1 MSNEMPVSEPS
12 LRVLMIDL
20 ENCPNQIH
28 QLMRNLEQFSQVLIC
43 YAQSGAKV
51 PIDWIMQL
59 TATVNDN
66 RLKIVRMP
74 SIGKNAADF
83 GIAFWAGI
91 LMRELPPHTHFV
103 IVSEDTDLD
112 HVVGLLKSHGRGA
125 ERINTKKE
133 EKPAVAPNPIPTPL
147 LREYCGH
154 LRKYQHNRP
163 GKETTLLADIAS
175 KFKDQSSE
183 AGKLL
188 GELQALGA
196 VNLVEG
202 KVVYDDAVITRYA
215 HP

>member
-112 HVVGLLKSHGRGA
+112 HVVGLLKSHGCGA

-133 EKPAVAPNPIPTPL
+133 EKPAVAPNPIPTPM

-154 LRKYQHNRP
+154 LLKNSKTRP
-163 GKETTLLADIAS
+163 GSERTLLASIKS
-175 KFKDQSSE
+175 KLNSE
-183 AGKLL
+183 HEQAEQVF
-188 GELQALGA
+188 GELKRVGALN
-196 VNLVEG
+196 VVED